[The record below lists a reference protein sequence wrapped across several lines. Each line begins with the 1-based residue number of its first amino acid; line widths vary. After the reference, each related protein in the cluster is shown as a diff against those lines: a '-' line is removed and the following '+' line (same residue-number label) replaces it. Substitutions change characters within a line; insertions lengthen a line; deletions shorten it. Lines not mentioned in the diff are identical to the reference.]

1 MLDAPPILPALEV
14 VSLWR
19 LPAHADRAVQLRA
32 LGQHRPCI
40 INGVTYAERCTHHL
54 IMDSNPRRNRDVK
67 ISQKGSARRALI
79 RGGRAAPPGRGR
91 RGPLEL
97 RRCNKFN
104 KAGINV

>member
-1 MLDAPPILPALEV
+1 MVTLEASILPALEV
-14 VSLWR
+14 VSLAASSAR
-19 LPAHADRAVQLRA
+19 RSSRIAFA
-32 LGQHRPCI
+32 LSVSFGRI

-54 IMDSNPRRNRDVK
+54 IMDSNPRRRDVK

-79 RGGRAAPPGRGR
+79 RGGRAAPRGRGR